1 MGLSASFVFL
11 SASPCVGGLFGHFR
25 WPWGW
30 LDSKL
35 VGQIPPP
42 APAASIQSDALLC
55 WFQPC
60 SDLSIRIHSIFLS
73 MTFWYASDL
82 EKISMTIWRMF
93 CDLRS
98 VPSDLEAAFGAFDK
112 ESIPSKL
119 IRMLSETVHSAINY
133 HLLMKVIKL
142 LASRVWASSIP
153 SITKDLFTVFEDY
166 LICIL
171 KQLDDLT

>member
-1 MGLSASFVFL
+1 
-11 SASPCVGGLFGHFR
+11 
-25 WPWGW
+25 
-30 LDSKL
+30 
-35 VGQIPPP
+35 
-42 APAASIQSDALLC
+42 
-55 WFQPC
+55 
-60 SDLSIRIHSIFLS
+60 

-82 EKISMTIWRMF
+82 EEDF
-93 CDLRS
+93 NDNLDDVVCDLRS

-112 ESIPSKL
+112 ESIPSNL

-153 SITKDLFTVFEDY
+153 SITKDLLFFFFFTVFEDY